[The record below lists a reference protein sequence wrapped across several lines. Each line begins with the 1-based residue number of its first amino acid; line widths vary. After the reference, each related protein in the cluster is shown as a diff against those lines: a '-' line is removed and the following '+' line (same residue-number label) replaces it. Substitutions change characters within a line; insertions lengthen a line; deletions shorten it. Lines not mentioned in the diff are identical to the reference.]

1 MVNSLKSDS
10 IQTFIDLANSFIG
23 WLVANVLAERKTS
36 YLKTVRQ
43 RTNESLR
50 EYVPRFNVEAL

>member
-23 WLVANVLAERKTS
+23 RLVANVLAERKTS